1 MKYKFRNY
9 LVSLS
14 KGKKWQK
21 KIKIWLWGDR
31 SLCGVV
37 VEQLFRI
44 LRTTNPEIATI
55 LPPSY
60 FFFSEQ
66 TRNCYFKWALSKI
79 SLWSWLIKLHK
90 IHNMQ
95 NHIRT
100 LEHSREWQKFH
111 TFLSVGNIKNYFLRM
126 CWNFISWSLCRLKMS
141 GAHIRTEKFDRI
153 IKLHSSL
160 SNGNIKTYFLRMCWN
175 LISRSL

>member
-1 MKYKFRNY
+1 MTKENKNLALR
-9 LVSLS
+9 
-14 KGKKWQK
+14 WQK
-21 KIKIWLWGDR
+21 LVR
-31 SLCGVV
+31 CGGG
-37 VEQLFRI
+37 
-44 LRTTNPEIATI
+44 TI
-55 LPPSY
+55 VSYFKNNKPGNCHYTPPSSY

-79 SLWSWLIKLHK
+79 SRWSWLIKLHK

-126 CWNFISWSLCRLKMS
+126 CWNFISWSLCRLKIS
-141 GAHIRTEKFDRI
+141 SADIRTEKFNRM
-153 IKLHSSL
+153 IKLYSSL
-160 SNGNIKTYFLRMCWN
+160 FVGNIKTYFLRMCWN
-175 LISRSL
+175 LILRSL